1 VIIKNYELK
10 NNLKKNINL
19 YLLYGSNVGLIEETI
34 NNLLKP
40 NFSKNIHNYDESE
53 IIANVDKF
61 KESIV
66 SKSFFDTDK
75 LIIINRVSDKSLI
88 IIEDIIERNIDDL
101 KIILK
106 SGVLEK
112 KSKIRNFF
120 EKNSKTII
128 VPFYEDTHLT
138 LTKFT
143 QNYLGK
149 EKISI
154 SAENINLIIERT
166 KMDRMNLKIELDK
179 IISFSHNKKTIST
192 SDIMRLT
199 NSTENISISEL
210 TDMCLVKN
218 HKKTISMLND
228 SNLSAEDN
236 IIIIRNF
243 IYKLKRL
250 KKIKDNLDISN
261 NVETSLASY
270 KPTIFWKDKDMIKKQ
285 LNVFSKRD
293 IENLLRFINDLEN
306 LMKKNTNISNLLVS
320 NFIYETLNLSSN

>member
-1 VIIKNYELK
+1 MIIKNYELK